1 MNGPEKIRM
10 GHAHRVKADCRVWM
24 CCHPEREGRDDGVA
38 TPVNKNPVLGCKGAS
53 VKKSP
58 DAKKGAG
65 LQKGEQS
72 EQMMFII

>member
-1 MNGPEKIRM
+1 
-10 GHAHRVKADCRVWM
+10 M